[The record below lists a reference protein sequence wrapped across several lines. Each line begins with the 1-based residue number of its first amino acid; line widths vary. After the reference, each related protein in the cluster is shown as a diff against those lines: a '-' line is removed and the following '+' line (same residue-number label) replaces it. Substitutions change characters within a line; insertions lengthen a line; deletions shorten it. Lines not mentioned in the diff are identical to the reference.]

1 MNKVGPMEIC
11 DLQAELSRKEE
22 DELEILFYK
31 LLIRKNGILL
41 LGDGLQKFFAR
52 TKDLCYSKSSLN
64 YHRLGRRLYYL

>member
-1 MNKVGPMEIC
+1 MEIY
-11 DLQAELSRKEE
+11 DLQAELSRKKE

-41 LGDGLQKFFAR
+41 LGDGQQKFFAR
-52 TKDLCYSKSSLN
+52 AEDLCYSKSSLN